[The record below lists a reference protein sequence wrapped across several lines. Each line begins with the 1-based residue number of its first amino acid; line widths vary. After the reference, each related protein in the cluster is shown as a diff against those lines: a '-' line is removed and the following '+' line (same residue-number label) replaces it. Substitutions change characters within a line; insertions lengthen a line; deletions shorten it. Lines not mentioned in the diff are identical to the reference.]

1 MTLASVDARADTP
14 SKADVARAAEL
25 KKAGDT
31 FAHASQ
37 FREALKAY
45 DESYAL
51 VADPAILYNRGRAHE
66 ALGEFPEALDELER
80 FVATAPSDLKSR
92 VPNLE
97 GRVQEIAH
105 NVATLVVECPV
116 AGATVVIRGKTSGT
130 TPLAAP
136 LRLSAGDAAIEVT
149 AAGYKAFQK
158 SATLAGGETT
168 TIPIALEK
176 DEPAK
181 AEAPPPAAHDA
192 KSDEAPS
199 RMSSGWKAVTLTA
212 GGVGVASLVTGVVF
226 FGLALSDK
234 SDADAHCPN
243 KTCDPTGRAS
253 LNEAQTFATVSTVF
267 VVVGALG
274 LAAAA
279 TTFIVSPRHAP
290 VQARLF
296 VGPGYWT
303 LGGTF

>member
-1 MTLASVDARADTP
+1 MTLASIDARAETP
-14 SKADVARAAEL
+14 SKADVARAADL
-25 KKAGDT
+25 KKAGDA

-51 VADPAILYNRGRAHE
+51 VPDPAILYNRGRAHE
-66 ALGEFPEALDELER
+66 ALGELPEALDELEK

-92 VPNLE
+92 VPNLD

-105 NVATLVVECPV
+105 NVATVVLQCPV
-116 AGATVVIRGKTSGT
+116 AGATVVIRGKAAGT
-130 TPLAAP
+130 TPLASP
-136 LRLSAGDAAIEVT
+136 LRMTAGDAAIEVT
-149 AAGYKAFQK
+149 AVGYKAFQK

-168 TIPIALEK
+168 TIDVALEK
-176 DEPAK
+176 DEPVK
-181 AEAPPPAAHDA
+181 VEAPLPVAHDTS
-192 KSDEAPS
+192 SDDVPTK
-199 RMSSGWKAVTLTA
+199 MSPGWKVVTLTA
-212 GGVGVASLVTGVVF
+212 GGIGVASLATGMVF

-243 KTCDPTGRAS
+243 KTCDPAGRAS
-253 LNEAQTFATVSTVF
+253 LNEAQTFATVSTVL

-274 LAAAA
+274 LATAA
-279 TTFIVSPRHAP
+279 TTFIVTPRRAP

-296 VGPGYWT
+296 LGPGYWT